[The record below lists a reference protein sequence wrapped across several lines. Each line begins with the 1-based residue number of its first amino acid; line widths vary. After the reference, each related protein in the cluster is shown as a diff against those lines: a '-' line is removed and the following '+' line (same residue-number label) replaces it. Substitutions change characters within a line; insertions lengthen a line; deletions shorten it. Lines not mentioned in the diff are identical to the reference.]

1 MRYLMLSKK
10 KILQLLTLLL
20 TLTCLLPGAR
30 AQGSEQAIS
39 LDTGSGILQASL
51 ILPAQPKPAPVVL
64 LISGS
69 GPTDRDGNSLGLPG
83 KNNSLRLVAE
93 QLAEAGFATVR
104 YDKRGVAASL
114 AAGSSESALRFEN
127 YVDDAAAW
135 LAYLKADTRF
145 SKVAVMGH
153 SEGAS
158 IAVLAAQ
165 KQAVHALVA
174 IAGVAQNP
182 ADVIRLQL
190 QASGMPADLL
200 AQANKALSSLKEG
213 KTVSDTPAALA
224 ALFRPSV
231 QPFLISWFRYT
242 PAQEMARLQLPVLI
256 VQGDHDIQVGT
267 EQAQALKAALPAAR
281 LEIISGMNHVLKLA
295 PAERASNI
303 ATYMNPE
310 LPLAPRLLPVLK
322 DFLNPVMTPP

>member
-1 MRYLMLSKK
+1 MRHLLLKK
-10 KILQLLTLLL
+10 KNVLQLLILLL
-20 TLTCLLPGAR
+20 AFTCLLPGAR
-30 AQGSEQAIS
+30 AQRSEQAIS
-39 LDTGSGILQASL
+39 LDTGSGVLQGSL

-83 KNNSLRLVAE
+83 KNHSLRMVAE
-93 QLAEAGFATVR
+93 QLADAGFATVR

-114 AAGSSESALRFEN
+114 AAGSTESALRFEN

-145 SKVAVMGH
+145 SNVVVMGH

-165 KQAVHALVA
+165 KQPVQALVA

-182 ADVIRLQL
+182 ADVLAVQL

-213 KTVSDTPAALA
+213 KTVFDAPPALA
-224 ALFRPSV
+224 TLFRPSV
-231 QPFLISWFRYT
+231 QPYLISLYRYT
-242 PAQEMARLQLPVLI
+242 PAQEIARLQLPVLI

-267 EQAQALKAALPAAR
+267 EQARALKAALPAAR
-281 LEIISGMNHVLKLA
+281 LEIIGGMNHVLKLA
-295 PAERASNI
+295 PAERAANI
-303 ATYMNPE
+303 ATYMNPD
-310 LPLAPRLLPVLK
+310 LPLAPRLLPVLT
-322 DFLNPVMTPP
+322 DFLDPVVTPN